1 MKRIFIVVAA
11 AIYSSLGTKYT
22 HTHTQNMASSSII
35 ITCRKIFITLH
46 YLLPD
51 TGTYRH
57 NHLLDCHQRKIER
70 KNKTEYQQNKKHS
83 NIANDY
89 DDDWHS
95 FKFGHHN
102 HHQKMSYQMY
112 DSFEYNNNQ
121 LINVKS

>member
-11 AIYSSLGTKYT
+11 AIYSSLGTKY
-22 HTHTQNMASSSII
+22 THTQNMASSSII

-57 NHLLDCHQRKIER
+57 DHLLDCHQRKIER

-83 NIANDY
+83 NESKQNFPASIY
-89 DDDWHS
+89 TCS
-95 FKFGHHN
+95 QVCVICIVHH
-102 HHQKMSYQMY
+102 
-112 DSFEYNNNQ
+112 
-121 LINVKS
+121 